1 MSDFLLEYLPVVILF
16 GIASVLSILFLLVPT
31 VIAPKDPDSEKVSTY
46 ECGFNAFDDS
56 RMKFD
61 VRFYLVAILFIIFDI
76 EVAFLFPYAV
86 SLDGITLQ
94 AWLVVMIFL
103 AELAA
108 GLAYAWKIGALDW
121 EEGYGLSQSKWRCR
135 NAGIRSQDP

>member
-1 MSDFLLEYLPVVILF
+1 MSSFLLDYLPMIILF
-16 GIASVLSILFLLVPT
+16 GIATALSLLFLLVPT
-31 VIAPKDPDSEKVSTY
+31 IIAPKDPDSEKVSTY

-86 SLDGITLQ
+86 SIGELGTY
-94 AWLVVMIFL
+94 AWVVVMIFL
-103 AELAA
+103 AELAV
-108 GLAYAWKIGALDW
+108 GLAYAWKLGALDW
-121 EEGYGLSQSKWRCR
+121 E
-135 NAGIRSQDP
+135 

>member
-1 MSDFLLEYLPVVILF
+1 MGYLPVVILL
-16 GIASVLSILFLLVPT
+16 GIAGVFSLLLLV
-31 VIAPKDPDSEKVSTY
+31 APAILAPSDPDKEKVSTY

-86 SLDGITLQ
+86 SIGEVGTYG
-94 AWLVVMIFL
+94 WVVVMLFL
-103 AELAA
+103 MELLV
-108 GLAYAWKIGALDW
+108 GLKYAWDKGALDW
-121 EEGYGLSQSKWRCR
+121 E
-135 NAGIRSQDP
+135 

>member
-1 MSDFLLEYLPVVILF
+1 MNDFLLQYLPVIILF
-16 GIASVLSILFLLVPT
+16 GIATALSLLFLGAAK
-31 VIAPKDPDSEKVSTY
+31 IFAPVSPDSEKVSTY

-86 SLDGITLQ
+86 TLDQ
-94 AWLVVMIFL
+94 VDFWAWAVVMIFL

-108 GLAYAWKIGALDW
+108 GLAYAWQRGALDW
-121 EEGYGLSQSKWRCR
+121 E
-135 NAGIRSQDP
+135 

>member
-1 MSDFLLEYLPVVILF
+1 MSAFLLDYLPMIILF
-16 GIASVLSILFLLVPT
+16 GIATALSIAFLLVPAL
-31 VIAPKDPDSEKVSTY
+31 IAPKDGDTEKLSTY

-76 EVAFLFPYAV
+76 EVAFLFPLAV
-86 SLDGITLQ
+86 TLDQVTFW
-94 AWLVVMIFL
+94 AWFVFIIFI

-108 GLAYAWKIGALDW
+108 GLAYAWKMGALDW
-121 EEGYGLSQSKWRCR
+121 E
-135 NAGIRSQDP
+135 

>member
-1 MSDFLLEYLPVVILF
+1 MTDFLLEYLPVVILF
-16 GIASVLSILFLLVPT
+16 GIATALSLLFLLVPT
-31 VIAPKDPDSEKVSTY
+31 VIAPKDPDLEKVSTY

-86 SLDGITLQ
+86 SLDSMTWQ

-103 AELAA
+103 AELGA

-121 EEGYGLSQSKWRCR
+121 E
-135 NAGIRSQDP
+135 

>member
-1 MSDFLLEYLPVVILF
+1 M
-16 GIASVLSILFLLVPT
+16 VLSLLFLLVPT
-31 VIAPKDPDSEKVSTY
+31 VIAPKDPDFEKVSTY

-86 SLDGITLQ
+86 SLDTMTWA

-121 EEGYGLSQSKWRCR
+121 E
-135 NAGIRSQDP
+135 

>member
-1 MSDFLLEYLPVVILF
+1 MSEFLLGYLPVLILF
-16 GIASVLSILFLLVPT
+16 GIALVLSVLFLLVPT
-31 VIAPKDPDSEKVSTY
+31 VVAPKDADSEKISTY

-86 SLDGITLQ
+86 TLTEMTWQ
-94 AWLVVMIFL
+94 AWVVVMIFIL
-103 AELAA
+103 ELVW
-108 GLAYAWKIGALDW
+108 GLAYAWKVGALDW
-121 EEGYGLSQSKWRCR
+121 E
-135 NAGIRSQDP
+135 

>member
-1 MSDFLLEYLPVVILF
+1 MNDFLLEYLPVIILF
-16 GIASVLSILFLLVPT
+16 GIATVLSLAFLLVPT
-31 VIAPKDPDSEKVSTY
+31 IVAPQSPDAEKVSTY

-61 VRFYLVAILFIIFDI
+61 IRFYLVAILFIIFDI

-86 SLDGITLQ
+86 TLDQVGFWGW
-94 AWLVVMIFL
+94 AVVMIFL

-108 GLAYAWKIGALDW
+108 GLAYAWQRGALDW
-121 EEGYGLSQSKWRCR
+121 E
-135 NAGIRSQDP
+135 

>member
-1 MSDFLLEYLPVVILF
+1 MSEFLLNYLPIVILL
-16 GIASVLSILFLLVPT
+16 GIATAFSLALLVVPAI
-31 VIAPKDPDSEKVSTY
+31 IAPKEGDTEKLSTY

-86 SLDGITLQ
+86 SLDTITWQ

-103 AELAA
+103 AELAG
-108 GLAYAWKIGALDW
+108 GLYYAWKIGALDW
-121 EEGYGLSQSKWRCR
+121 E
-135 NAGIRSQDP
+135 

>member
-1 MSDFLLEYLPVVILF
+1 MNDFLLEYLPVLILF
-16 GIASVLSILFLLVPT
+16 GIATALSLAFLLVPK
-31 VIAPKDPDSEKVSTY
+31 VVAPQSPDMEKVSTY

-61 VRFYLVAILFIIFDI
+61 IRFYLVAILFIIFDI

-86 SLDGITLQ
+86 TLDQVGFWGW
-94 AWLVVMIFL
+94 AVVMIFL

-108 GLAYAWKIGALDW
+108 GLAYAWQRGALDW
-121 EEGYGLSQSKWRCR
+121 E
-135 NAGIRSQDP
+135 